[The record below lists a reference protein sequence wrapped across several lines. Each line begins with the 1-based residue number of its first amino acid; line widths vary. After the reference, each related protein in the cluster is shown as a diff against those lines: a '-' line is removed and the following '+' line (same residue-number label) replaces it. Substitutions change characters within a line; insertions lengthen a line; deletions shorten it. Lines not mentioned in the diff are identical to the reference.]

1 MSGRDSSAEARG
13 ECCRKRNL
21 TLGVTMSREITS
33 REKFF
38 WNMMGSFANAALS
51 LILSI
56 LVNRVL
62 GGESGGIFSF
72 AYSNALLM
80 LTIGE
85 FEVRQYQA
93 TDVRENY
100 SFSTYRRLRIL
111 TCVLMLFC
119 TIGYVLCNRGS
130 LSQEECAM
138 IFLLSAYKA
147 IEAYADVYA
156 GRFQQKD
163 RIDLSGKLFFVRN
176 AASMAIF
183 AIVLWTTHNM
193 VAAAASM
200 GVISL
205 LLFLFCDRRYAK
217 QEKAMEGDTSSK
229 LVLRLAREVMPLFLQ
244 AFSLM
249 YVNNAPKYAINR
261 SCDASV
267 QNLYNIL
274 IMPTFSINLFSIFIF
289 RPMLLNI
296 AKAWNDG
303 DLAEFRKIILKITG
317 MILVLTGGILAGT
330 WLLGTQLLE
339 LLYGLDLAAQRIN
352 LLAAMSVGGLCALAQ
367 FMYSVITAIRYHKYL
382 IIGYAAA
389 FFCALLAA
397 PPLVSGFG
405 IQGGIMSYALSMSVL
420 CVAYLGIFFFAY
432 GKKKQE
438 K

>member
-1 MSGRDSSAEARG
+1 MSQ
-13 ECCRKRNL
+13 
-21 TLGVTMSREITS
+21 EITGK
-33 REKFF
+33 EKFF

-111 TCVLMLFC
+111 TCVLMLLC
-119 TIGYVLCNRGS
+119 TIGYVLCNRSS

-138 IFLLSAYKA
+138 IFLLSAYRA

-163 RIDLSGKLFFVRN
+163 RIDISGKLFFVRN
-176 AASMAIF
+176 AAS
-183 AIVLWTTHNM
+183 V
-193 VAAAASM
+193 
-200 GVISL
+200 
-205 LLFLFCDRRYAK
+205 
-217 QEKAMEGDTSSK
+217 EGDTSSK

-249 YVNNAPKYAINR
+249 YINNAPKYAINR

-303 DLAEFRKIILKITG
+303 DLAEFQKIILKITG
-317 MILVLTGGILAGT
+317 MILVLTAGILAGT

-339 LLYGLDLAAQRIN
+339 LLYGLDLAAQRID

>member
-1 MSGRDSSAEARG
+1 MSQ
-13 ECCRKRNL
+13 
-21 TLGVTMSREITS
+21 EITGK
-33 REKFF
+33 EKFF

-93 TDVRENY
+93 TDVQENY

-119 TIGYVLCNRGS
+119 TIGYVLSSRGS

-156 GRFQQKD
+156 GRFQQED
-163 RIDLSGKLFFVRN
+163 RIDISGKLFFVRN
-176 AASMAIF
+176 AASMVIF
-183 AIVLWTTHNM
+183 AIILWTTHNM

-200 GVISL
+200 GIVSL

-217 QEKAMEGDTSSK
+217 QEKAVEGDTSSK

-249 YVNNAPKYAINR
+249 YINNAPKYAINH
-261 SCDASV
+261 SCDASA

-296 AKAWNDG
+296 ARAWNDG
-303 DLAEFRKIILKITG
+303 NLAEFRKIILKITG

-367 FMYSVITAIRYHKYL
+367 FMYSIITAIRYHRYL

-397 PPLVSGFG
+397 PPLVSNYG
-405 IQGGIMSYALSMSVL
+405 IRGGIMSYALSMSVL

-432 GKKKQE
+432 RRKKQE
-438 K
+438 R